1 MAYAEVT
8 RWTATQVTALGVGTA
23 IAAGGLRR
31 ATFIDVLASSTEL
44 FILEAGGTHALVAPQ
59 GVVTG
64 GSSADVS
71 AEAFVF
77 ICREKKK
84 WHVWQQPEI
93 SVEDIGSGHSLLAS
107 WPSARLSGREDRQRW
122 LGGESNSRGR
132 CGHGCGFLLCCE

>member
-1 MAYAEVT
+1 MPLAYAEVT

-77 ICREKKK
+77 INTLVPLVVLE
-84 WHVWQQPEI
+84 VALGAAAP
-93 SVEDIGSGHSLLAS
+93 VAPDDVLA
-107 WPSARLSGREDRQRW
+107 AVLAAVVTLALVHIFTAGAG
-122 LGGESNSRGR
+122 LIK
-132 CGHGCGFLLCCE
+132 